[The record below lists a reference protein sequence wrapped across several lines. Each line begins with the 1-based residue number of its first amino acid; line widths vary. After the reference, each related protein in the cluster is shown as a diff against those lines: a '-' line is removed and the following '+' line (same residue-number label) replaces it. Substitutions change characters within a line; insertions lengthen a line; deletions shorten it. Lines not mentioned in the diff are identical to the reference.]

1 MTQPQIKSLEE
12 RITEVM
18 NIRLQLQSL
27 GLLSVPIIQEQLK
40 RHTNAFVKEAQPQ
53 TFLLKE
59 SGYHLKVQLSVTPQ
73 RKSGVT
79 LLTQ

>member
-1 MTQPQIKSLEE
+1 MKSLEE

-40 RHTNAFVKEAQPQ
+40 RYTNTFVKEALPQ

-59 SGYHLKVQLSVTPQ
+59 SGYHVKVQLSINPQ
-73 RKSGVT
+73 RKSGIT
-79 LLTQ
+79 LLTN